1 LSGHKTAVSPKRMKA
16 DFELVKQ
23 KIRIED
29 IANYLLD
36 EPILGMYRFPQERT
50 ASIKIYPQTQS
61 FFDFGRGCGGD
72 VVRLWSHVCQV
83 DSWTALNE
91 IKTLYGISD
100 MPDRENIRQ
109 RIRQQEQANEA
120 ARKAKKRHTVAWRRK
135 VDTCKRRIE
144 ALDIIQQRAEPFSD
158 AWCMAVN
165 QKQMEEYRLDTLCGI
180 CD

>member
-1 LSGHKTAVSPKRMKA
+1 MKA

-72 VVRLWSHVCQV
+72 AIRL
-83 DSWTALNE
+83 
-91 IKTLYGISD
+91 
-100 MPDRENIRQ
+100 
-109 RIRQQEQANEA
+109 
-120 ARKAKKRHTVAWRRK
+120 
-135 VDTCKRRIE
+135 
-144 ALDIIQQRAEPFSD
+144 
-158 AWCMAVN
+158 
-165 QKQMEEYRLDTLCGI
+165 
-180 CD
+180 